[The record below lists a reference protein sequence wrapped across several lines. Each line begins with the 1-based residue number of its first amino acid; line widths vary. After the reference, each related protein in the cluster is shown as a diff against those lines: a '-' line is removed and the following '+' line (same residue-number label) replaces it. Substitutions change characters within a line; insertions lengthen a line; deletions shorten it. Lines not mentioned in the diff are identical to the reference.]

1 MKFYRLHNLFI
12 IILYSHFTC
21 EDGPARHGDG
31 LLIHWSYDPGSS
43 NLPPRVNIRLTIY
56 TNFSNIVLIT
66 YMKLKQLPSD
76 FIVEEIPNIQTSN
89 EKKAHSIHILE
100 KTELDTFEAIH
111 LISKKTNVPL
121 FEIGYAGLKDKHA
134 VTRQYIS
141 IPAHYSIQF
150 KNTDKLKLFF
160 VGYYDNKIQIGGL
173 KGNNFRIVV
182 RDIKF
187 NKIDR
192 VYEKIKN
199 LSLFGV
205 PNYFDSQRFG
215 SVFNNEFIGK
225 YLIKKNYE
233 FAVKIFLTRYLKSEN
248 LTVKNEKRKI
258 LENWSNLE
266 NVSSK
271 NKVFSK
277 VIKGYL
283 ASRGWLEAYKKI
295 PDNIREI
302 HVNAYQSY
310 LWNECVKEI
319 IRTCINGKKI
329 YSIKY
334 SVGSLY
340 FYKDISSE
348 EQLRIPSVFP
358 TLSDK
363 VKLTDFDNKIVSKV
377 LSNGKIILQDLDI
390 KSVTGNFFKTR
401 KRTIIVKPEN
411 LEISAPE
418 DDELNSINGKPQ
430 KKFTLSFSL
439 PKGSYATI
447 ITKKIFNK

>member
-1 MKFYRLHNLFI
+1 
-12 IILYSHFTC
+12 
-21 EDGPARHGDG
+21 
-31 LLIHWSYDPGSS
+31 
-43 NLPPRVNIRLTIY
+43 
-56 TNFSNIVLIT
+56 
-66 YMKLKQLPSD
+66 MKLKQLPSD
-76 FIVEEIPNIQTSN
+76 FIVEEISNIQTSV
-89 EKKAHSIHILE
+89 EKKAHSIYILE

-111 LISKKTNVPL
+111 LISKKINVPL

-150 KNTDKLKLFF
+150 QNTDKFKLFF
-160 VGYYDNKIQIGGL
+160 VGYFDNKIQIGDL
-173 KGNNFRIVV
+173 KGNNFLIVV

-187 NKIDR
+187 KKIDS

-199 LSLFGV
+199 VSLFGV

-248 LTVKNEKRKI
+248 FTVKNEKRKI
-258 LENWSNLE
+258 LENWSKPE
-266 NVSSK
+266 NIAVK

-277 VIKGYL
+277 VIKEYL
-283 ASRGWLEAYKKI
+283 TSRSWLEAYKKI
-295 PDNIREI
+295 PDNIREM

-310 LWNECVKEI
+310 LWNECIKEVL
-319 IRTCINGKKI
+319 RTCVNGKKI

-363 VKLTDFDNKIVSKV
+363 IKLTDFENKIVSKV
-377 LSNGKIILQDLDI
+377 LSNEGIIVHDLDI
-390 KSVTGNFFKTR
+390 KSITGNYFKTR
-401 KRTIIVKPEN
+401 KRPVIVKPES
-411 LEISAPE
+411 LDISAPDE
-418 DDELNSINGKPQ
+418 DELNSINGIPQ

>member
-1 MKFYRLHNLFI
+1 
-12 IILYSHFTC
+12 
-21 EDGPARHGDG
+21 
-31 LLIHWSYDPGSS
+31 
-43 NLPPRVNIRLTIY
+43 
-56 TNFSNIVLIT
+56 
-66 YMKLKQLPSD
+66 MKLKQLPSD
-76 FIVEEIPNIQTSN
+76 FIVEEIPNIQISN
-89 EKKAHSIHILE
+89 EKKAHSIYILE

-111 LISKKTNVPL
+111 LISKKTNVPV

-160 VGYYDNKIQIGGL
+160 VGYYDNKIQIGDL

-192 VYEKIKN
+192 VYEKIKS

-233 FAVKIFLTRYLKSEN
+233 FAVKIFLTRYLKTEKI
-248 LTVKNEKRKI
+248 TVKNEKRKI
-258 LENWSNLE
+258 LANWSKLE
-266 NVSSK
+266 NVSLK
-271 NKVFSK
+271 NNLFSK
-277 VIKGYL
+277 IINEYL
-283 ASRGWLEAYKKI
+283 TSKSWLEAYKKL
-295 PDNIREI
+295 PANIREI

-329 YSIKY
+329 YSVKY

-348 EQLRIPSVFP
+348 EQLRIPSIFP

-377 LSNGKIILQDLDI
+377 LSNEKIILQDLDI

-401 KRTIIVKPEN
+401 KRTVIVKPEN

-418 DDELNSINGKPQ
+418 EDELNSINGKPQ